1 MTPEPPATASGAPTT
16 LRLGTRGSAL
26 ALAQSGQVA
35 RALEA
40 AHPGLRVELVPIV
53 TRGDRLPGDLAAFGG
68 KGLFTEELE
77 RGLLDGSLDLA
88 VHSLKD
94 LPVALPAGLIIA
106 AHPPRADPRD
116 VLVSAVAAS
125 LDALPAG
132 AVVLTGSLRRRAL
145 LLLRRPD
152 LRVEPLR
159 GNVDTRLRRWRDS
172 GAAGVVLASA
182 GLARLGLLAAAD
194 LPALP
199 LTPVDRPAPEGPA
212 GERSAAAPPAGLP
225 AYPLPPEVLLPAPGQ
240 GTLALEVRAGSR
252 AEHLCRTLNDPAT
265 AAAAAAERQVVAAF
279 GGDCTLPL
287 AAWARWE
294 ADPAGQAPEP
304 KPGPATAPPAPRS
317 AAGILRLTALIAT
330 PDGRHAARGEA
341 AGSSP
346 EEVAAACIAL
356 LRDDGAEA
364 VLARVRAA
372 QAERAE
378 QSEPGS
384 GVPGGQATGA
394 P

>member
-1 MTPEPPATASGAPTT
+1 MTSEPPASDSSAPA

-35 RALEA
+35 RALET

-94 LPVALPAGLIIA
+94 LPVALPAGLTVA

-125 LDALPAG
+125 LDGLPPG

-145 LLLRRPD
+145 ILLRRPD

-159 GNVDTRLRRWRDS
+159 GNVDTRLRRWRES
-172 GAAGVVLASA
+172 GAAAVVLAGA
-182 GLARLGLLAAAD
+182 GLVRLGLLAQEELSAYG
-194 LPALP
+194 LALASDP
-199 LTPVDRPAPEGPA
+199 LTQQLGEVSGTPSVAGQPRPGVPVDG
-212 GERSAAAPPAGLP
+212 APPPEARPRELP

-240 GTLALEVRAGSR
+240 GTLALEVRTGGR
-252 AEHLCRTLNDPAT
+252 AERLCRALDDLPT
-265 AAAAAAERQVVAAF
+265 AAAAAAERRVVAAF

-294 ADPAGQAPEP
+294 GGRQL
-304 KPGPATAPPAPRS
+304 
-317 AAGILRLTALIAT
+317 LRLTALIAT

-346 EEVAAACIAL
+346 AEVAAACIAAL
-356 LRDDGAEA
+356 HADGAEA
-364 VLARVRAA
+364 VLARVRA
-372 QAERAE
+372 
-378 QSEPGS
+378 EPAASGN
-384 GVPGGQATGA
+384 GVPGGGA
-394 P
+394 ADGDG